1 MSSNINESI
10 HLSKLGMRKQTS
22 IRDLCWITIALAS
35 LCMAGCSPTDSREN
49 TWSCYKADA
58 HSSSYSSLDQINLS
72 NVSQLESAWTFQM
85 HDLPP
90 GQEPVS
96 SQSNPIIVDGV
107 MYANSGKQTVYA
119 IDAATGKEI
128 WSCKTLD
135 EGQPSAA
142 SRGVTYWESGD
153 DKRILYSS
161 GNYLMAIDAKT
172 GKIIPS
178 FGTHGKINLNEG
190 VRDDPQKIS
199 VSLSTPGRIF
209 KDLIIIGLRT
219 PDLYGAPPGY
229 IRAYNCS
236 TGKLEWTFHTIPL
249 PGEPGYE
256 TWPPDA
262 YKHAGGANCWAG
274 LSIDMA
280 RGMVFLALG
289 SPSYDYYAIDRKGE
303 NLYGNCVLALD
314 AATGHYKWHF
324 QTVHHDLWD
333 YDLPAPPNLVTIKK
347 DGKDID
353 AVAQVTKHGFVFV
366 LDRDTGKP
374 LYPVEERKVPA
385 SNMPGEEAW
394 PTQPFPVK
402 PKAFVKQSMTEDDL
416 NHYSEAD
423 HKATLEKFRSVRYE
437 GLFTPPDLKGTLS
450 LPATRG
456 GANWGGAAYDP
467 GTSFLYIR
475 GNNLPEIQ
483 TIVDLDKH
491 FAARDNSM
499 FETGRATYLKHC
511 SSCHGPEKKGVP
523 PTFPS
528 LVNLKDKMGEKEGL
542 EKIRMGGGQMP
553 AFKGLV
559 TADEEQAIIAFLYDK
574 KGGQVT
580 QATSGKTDG
589 TKPVHYGNITGYR
602 TWSDPSGNP
611 AMKGPWGTL
620 NALNLSTGEYVWQIP
635 LANDEK
641 LQEKGGPITGLL
653 GRSGPMV
660 TAGGLVFIS
669 GAEDKKLW
677 AFDKSTGKQVW
688 ETTLPAANNANVCSF
703 FVAGKQFVALSVG
716 GTKENPSGSIMAF
729 KLP

>member
-1 MSSNINESI
+1 MLTKIKMNRLLFNSRS
-10 HLSKLGMRKQTS
+10 LF
-22 IRDLCWITIALAS
+22 LCITGIS
-35 LCMAGCSPTDSREN
+35 LCIAGCTSTDKHDN
-49 TWSCYKADA
+49 TWSDYKADA
-58 HSSSYSSLDQINLS
+58 HSSSYSSLDQINVS
-72 NVSQLESAWTFQM
+72 NVSQLENVWTFQM
-85 HDLPP
+85 DDLPQ
-90 GQEPVS
+90 GQDPVS

-107 MYANSGKQTVYA
+107 MYVNSGKQTVYA

-128 WSCKTLD
+128 WSCKTIE

-153 DKRILYSS
+153 DRRILYSS

-178 FGTHGKINLNEG
+178 FGTNGRVNLNEG
-190 VRDDPQKIS
+190 VRDDPEKIS
-199 VSLSTPGRIF
+199 LSLSTPGRIF
-209 KDLIIIGLRT
+209 KDLIIVGLRT
-219 PDLYGAPPGY
+219 PDAYNAPPGY
-229 IRAYNCS
+229 IRAYNCK
-236 TGKLEWTFHTIPL
+236 TGKLAWTFHTIPH

-262 YKHAGGANCWAG
+262 YKYAGGANCWAG
-274 LSIDMA
+274 LSIDRT

-289 SPSYDYYAIDRKGE
+289 SPSYDYYGADRKGE
-303 NLYGNCVLALD
+303 NLFGNCVLALD

-347 DGKDID
+347 DGKDVD

-366 LDRDTGKP
+366 LDRETGTP

-394 PTQPFPVK
+394 PTQPFPLK

-416 NHYSEAD
+416 NHYSDTD
-423 HKATLEKFRSVRYE
+423 HHSILEKFRSVRYE

-467 GTSFLYIR
+467 NTSYLYIR
-475 GNNLPEIQ
+475 GNNLPEII
-483 TIVDLDKH
+483 TMVDLDKH
-491 FAARDNSM
+491 FAARDNSI
-499 FETGRATYLKHC
+499 FETGRAVYLKNC
-511 SSCHGPEKKGVP
+511 SACHGAEMKGVP
-523 PTFPS
+523 PTFPA
-528 LVNLKDKMGEKEGL
+528 LADIKDKMSEKEAL
-542 EKIRMGGGQMP
+542 EKTRMGGGQMP
-553 AFKGLV
+553 AYKGVL

-574 KGGQVT
+574 KGGQ
-580 QATSGKTDG
+580 ATGATPAKEGKADERT
-589 TKPVHYGNITGYR
+589 PVRYGNITGYQ

-611 AMKGPWGTL
+611 AMKGPWNTL
-620 NALNLSTGEYVWQIP
+620 SALNLSTGEYAWQIP
-635 LANDEK
+635 VGNDEK

-653 GRSGPMV
+653 ARSGPMV

-669 GAEDKKLW
+669 GAADKKLW
-677 AFDKSTGKQVW
+677 AFDKNTGKMVW
-688 ETTLPAANNANVCSF
+688 ETSLPAANNANVCTFSIG
-703 FVAGKQFVALSVG
+703 GKQFVALGVG
-716 GTKENPSGSIMAF
+716 GTKEHPSGSIMAF
-729 KLP
+729 ALP